1 MSGIGAWGSI
11 VFEVSQEQILTFDRL
26 RQTKRGRYSTLNVA
40 NYEQLLQ
47 YDGRELQT
55 VSFTV
60 RLHHRFCDPQAEL
73 RKLVALVDGHSAYPL
88 IVGGWAIG
96 EFVLEELG
104 SDWKRVA
111 DNGVLMYAEGDLY
124 LREYL

>member
-1 MSGIGAWGSI
+1 MSGIGAYGDI
-11 VFEVSQEQILTFDRL
+11 VFEVSEYWIQTFDRL

-40 NYEQLLQ
+40 NHEQLLQ

-55 VSFTV
+55 LSFTV
-60 RLHHRFCDPQAEL
+60 RLHHRFCDPQDQL
-73 RKLVALVDGHSAYPL
+73 RQLIKMVDWHMAYPL
-88 IVGGWAIG
+88 IIGGWPIG
-96 EFVLEELG
+96 EFVLEEVG